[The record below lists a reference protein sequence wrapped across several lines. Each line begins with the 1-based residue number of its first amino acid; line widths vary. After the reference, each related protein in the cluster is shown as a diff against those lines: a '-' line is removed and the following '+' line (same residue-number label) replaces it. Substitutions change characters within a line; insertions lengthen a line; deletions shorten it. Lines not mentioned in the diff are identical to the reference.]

1 MRAHRSQ
8 SAARRHASL
17 PCALRG
23 QQGIAIVVAI
33 VFVMIFIILGGALFW
48 LVYSQSRST
57 EMEQVDVKSF
67 NVSEAGIDA
76 GMLTLRLNWPRK
88 STDNATAAVTEDVLK
103 IALQDA
109 NSGLW
114 DPKRSDAIDFL
125 QVYIYDNVDPVTG
138 VSTSVA
144 DPTAPTWDSNAD
156 GMMFVDATA
165 NVGDNRHR
173 ILILAQ
179 KQQWQLSF
187 PATLALWSGVVDSNG
202 QGFQVSIEK
211 GSPPIYYDV
220 HDALH
225 KGVDPQPPKDVLAA
239 TPTAWE
245 NVVSPQTQMA
255 LKKIAQDEHT
265 YFAPETM
272 PMKINGTTYNTVQAA
287 ATAFLTSGKA
297 NGKVVYIKNNAAVE
311 IAGNTQIGTEA
322 EPVVV
327 VFDTPDGS
335 VNAWDFKGTADFYG
349 IMVTIGDNELRGTSS
364 MHGAVYCKGTISN
377 KGNGSSGEI
386 LYNQEVINNI
396 NGQYVI
402 DVNLVPN
409 TWEEYTGPR
418 T

>member
-1 MRAHRSQ
+1 M
-8 SAARRHASL
+8 
-17 PCALRG
+17 
-23 QQGIAIVVAI
+23 VVAI
-33 VFVMIFIILGGALFW
+33 VFVVIFVILGGALYW
-48 LVYSQSRST
+48 LIYSQSQST
-57 EMEQVDVKSF
+57 EMERVDVKSF

-88 STDNATAAVTEDVLK
+88 SSDDATAAVTEDVLK
-103 IALQDA
+103 TALQTA
-109 NSGLW
+109 NPGLW
-114 DPKRSDAIDFL
+114 DPKRSSPTDFL
-125 QVYIYDNVDPVTG
+125 HVYIYDNVDSTTLVT
-138 VSTSVA
+138 TTVA
-144 DPTAPTWDSNAD
+144 DPDAPTWDSNGD

-202 QGFQVSIEK
+202 QGLQVSIEK

-239 TPTAWE
+239 TPTEWE

-255 LKKIAQDEHT
+255 LMKIAQGERT
-265 YFAPETM
+265 YFAPETL
-272 PMKINGTTYNTVQAA
+272 PMTINGTTYNTVQAA
-287 ATAFLTSGKA
+287 ATAFLASGKA
-297 NGKVVYIKNNAAVE
+297 NGKVVYIKSNAAVT
-311 IAGNTQIGTEA
+311 IAGSNQVGTEQ

-349 IMVTIGDNELRGTSS
+349 IMVTIGDNELRGTSA
-364 MHGAVYCKGTISN
+364 MHGAVYCKGTITN

-402 DVNLVPN
+402 NVNMVPN
-409 TWEEYTGPR
+409 TWEEYTGPK